1 MEVEGEAHGI
11 LLQKAV
17 DEAPD
22 FLSKKYSTSVNV
34 TVTSYRVSRA
44 GSSASCTMSAI
55 ISTFLKMVNQ
65 N

>member
-1 MEVEGEAHGI
+1 MGFFYRKQWMK
-11 LLQKAV
+11 LPTCNQK
-17 DEAPD
+17 E
-22 FLSKKYSTSVNV
+22 YSTSVNV

-44 GSSASCTMSAI
+44 GSSASWTMSAI